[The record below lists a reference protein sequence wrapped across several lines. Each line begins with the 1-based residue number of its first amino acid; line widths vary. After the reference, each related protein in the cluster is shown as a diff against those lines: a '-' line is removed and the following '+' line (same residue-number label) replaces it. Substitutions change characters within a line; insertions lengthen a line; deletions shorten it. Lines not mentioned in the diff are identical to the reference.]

1 MLLPALSL
9 ALRGELLGV
18 GRFGGSLVGN
28 GMRGFETS
36 EITAPPP
43 ITGDEGKVK
52 RDTDLTLSTF
62 DAPSS
67 SPAGASSSS
76 SSSPS
81 SSLGVRSS
89 SSMGFGV
96 ALRA

>member
-1 MLLPALSL
+1 MLVLSLMLLPAFF
-9 ALRGELLGV
+9 GELLGV
-18 GRFGGSLVGN
+18 GRFGGNLVGN
-28 GMRGFETS
+28 GMRGLEASET
-36 EITAPPP
+36 TTPPP
-43 ITGDEGKVK
+43 ITGEEEKVK
-52 RDTDLTLSTF
+52 RDADLTLSTF

-76 SSSPS
+76 SSS